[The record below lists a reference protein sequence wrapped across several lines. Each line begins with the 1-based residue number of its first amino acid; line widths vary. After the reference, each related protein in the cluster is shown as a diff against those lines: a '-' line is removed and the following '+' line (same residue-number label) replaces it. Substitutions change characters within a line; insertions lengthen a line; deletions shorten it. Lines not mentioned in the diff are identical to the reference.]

1 MPVARI
7 AGREGWRRVMKEMN
21 DKVEAVVERALSAI
35 ENAHTTAAL
44 EEARVRLLG
53 RKGELTTLLRQMK
66 SVDPEDRPK
75 FGALVNSA
83 RETIEKELDERARVL
98 VAAEKAARLELERI
112 DVTMPGRAPRIGKIH
127 PLTRGIMDITE
138 IFVEMGFSVVEG
150 PEVETD
156 YYNFEALNTPKY
168 HPARDVQDTFYVND
182 TVLLRTQTSPMQVRE
197 MEKREP
203 PVKVVVPGRVYR
215 RDQVDATHSPVF
227 HQIEGLLVDHDITFT
242 DLKGTLAM
250 FARKF
255 YGEERKVRFRPHYFP
270 FTEPSAEMDISCAI
284 CGGAGCRVC
293 KQEGW
298 IEVLGCG
305 LVHPNVLR
313 AVGYDPD
320 ELTGYAFGMGV
331 ERLVMLKHGIDDLR
345 LLYENDLRFL
355 SQF

>member
-1 MPVARI
+1 
-7 AGREGWRRVMKEMN
+7 MKEMN

-156 YYNFEALNTPKY
+156 YYNFEALNTPQY

>member
-1 MPVARI
+1 
-7 AGREGWRRVMKEMN
+7 MN

-156 YYNFEALNTPKY
+156 YYNFEALNTPQY

>member
-1 MPVARI
+1 
-7 AGREGWRRVMKEMN
+7 MKEMN

-156 YYNFEALNTPKY
+156 YYNFEALNTPQY

-284 CGGAGCRVC
+284 CGGTGCRVC

>member
-1 MPVARI
+1 
-7 AGREGWRRVMKEMN
+7 MKEMN

-255 YGEERKVRFRPHYFP
+255 YGEEGRSGSGRI
-270 FTEPSAEMDISCAI
+270 ISHLQSLQLKWISHALFA
-284 CGGAGCRVC
+284 GA
-293 KQEGW
+293 
-298 IEVLGCG
+298 
-305 LVHPNVLR
+305 P
-313 AVGYDPD
+313 AA
-320 ELTGYAFGMGV
+320 GYANRKAG
-331 ERLVMLKHGIDDLR
+331 LKCSAAVWSTLTCFAR
-345 LLYENDLRFL
+345 
-355 SQF
+355 

>member
-1 MPVARI
+1 
-7 AGREGWRRVMKEMN
+7 MKEMN

-270 FTEPSAEMDISCAI
+270 FTEPSAEMDSSCAS

>member
-1 MPVARI
+1 
-7 AGREGWRRVMKEMN
+7 MKEMN

-138 IFVEMGFSVVEG
+138 IFVEMGFAVVEG

-284 CGGAGCRVC
+284 CGGTGCRVC

>member
-1 MPVARI
+1 
-7 AGREGWRRVMKEMN
+7 MN

>member
-1 MPVARI
+1 
-7 AGREGWRRVMKEMN
+7 MN

-138 IFVEMGFSVVEG
+138 IFVEMGFAVVEG

-156 YYNFEALNTPKY
+156 YYNFEALNTPQY

>member
-1 MPVARI
+1 
-7 AGREGWRRVMKEMN
+7 MKEMN

-138 IFVEMGFSVVEG
+138 IFVEMGFAVVEG

-156 YYNFEALNTPKY
+156 YYNFEALNTPQY

-284 CGGAGCRVC
+284 CGGTGCRVC

>member
-1 MPVARI
+1 
-7 AGREGWRRVMKEMN
+7 MKEMN

-284 CGGAGCRVC
+284 CGGTGCRVC

>member
-1 MPVARI
+1 
-7 AGREGWRRVMKEMN
+7 MN

-138 IFVEMGFSVVEG
+138 IFVEMGFAVVEG

-156 YYNFEALNTPKY
+156 YYNFEALNTPQY

-284 CGGAGCRVC
+284 CGGTGCRVC

>member
-1 MPVARI
+1 
-7 AGREGWRRVMKEMN
+7 MN

-138 IFVEMGFSVVEG
+138 IFVEMGFAVVEG

-284 CGGAGCRVC
+284 CGGTGCRVC

>member
-1 MPVARI
+1 
-7 AGREGWRRVMKEMN
+7 MKEMN

-182 TVLLRTQTSPMQVRE
+182 SVLLRTQTSPMQVRE

-227 HQIEGLLVDHDITFT
+227 HQIEGLLVDRDVTFT

-250 FARKF
+250 FARTLLRWGKR
-255 YGEERKVRFRPHYFP
+255 GQVQASLLPIH
-270 FTEPSAEMDISCAI
+270 
-284 CGGAGCRVC
+284 GA
-293 KQEGW
+293 
-298 IEVLGCG
+298 
-305 LVHPNVLR
+305 
-313 AVGYDPD
+313 
-320 ELTGYAFGMGV
+320 F
-331 ERLVMLKHGIDDLR
+331 
-345 LLYENDLRFL
+345 
-355 SQF
+355 S

>member
-1 MPVARI
+1 
-7 AGREGWRRVMKEMN
+7 
-21 DKVEAVVERALSAI
+21 
-35 ENAHTTAAL
+35 
-44 EEARVRLLG
+44 
-53 RKGELTTLLRQMK
+53 
-66 SVDPEDRPK
+66 
-75 FGALVNSA
+75 
-83 RETIEKELDERARVL
+83 
-98 VAAEKAARLELERI
+98 
-112 DVTMPGRAPRIGKIH
+112 
-127 PLTRGIMDITE
+127 
-138 IFVEMGFSVVEG
+138 
-150 PEVETD
+150 
-156 YYNFEALNTPKY
+156 
-168 HPARDVQDTFYVND
+168 
-182 TVLLRTQTSPMQVRE
+182 

-284 CGGAGCRVC
+284 CGGTGCRVC